1 MFVKNEIK
9 IDRCTVMKQIMA
21 EQYAKVVFAGGIL
34 SLTKA
39 EGTVRLKSIPH
50 PSNRFRTE
58 PEGVHIESWWPRS
71 GARPV
76 SLSGSKLAKDAT
88 SQRGHS
94 IFGQVLSGRFESVE
108 SI

>member
-1 MFVKNEIK
+1 
-9 IDRCTVMKQIMA
+9 MKQIMA

-58 PEGVHIESWWPRS
+58 PEDVHIESWWPRS

-94 IFGQVLSGRFESVE
+94 IFGQVLRCVKAKFDRVLCE
-108 SI
+108 ILRCCCLT